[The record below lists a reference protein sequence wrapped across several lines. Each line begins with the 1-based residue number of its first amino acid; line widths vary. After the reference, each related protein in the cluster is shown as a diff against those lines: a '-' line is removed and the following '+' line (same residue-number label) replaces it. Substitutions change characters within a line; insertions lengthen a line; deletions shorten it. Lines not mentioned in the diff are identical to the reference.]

1 MGSDAGTGCLPL
13 GMTSVSALPHRATPE
28 GCRPLQKRC
37 VLFEVVCGDGK
48 RPFGP
53 LFIGAVECPCPP
65 VVELLPRFVAL
76 LQRPYP
82 CRNRAAVGVYFC
94 RLNKEVLV
102 KSDSLFSAQSSDVEE
117 EANLCLALLMGYNAT
132 IYDDGDKEQKKQMVL
147 NRICLVLEQ
156 LPASLLKV
164 RLLTYCYGEIYEEVL
179 LQEAHAII
187 EGWNRDELTLEQT
200 EIIEE
205 LKNIEENPYPFE
217 EVE

>member
-1 MGSDAGTGCLPL
+1 MNDLTSRALELQHAAHELMYL
-13 GMTSVSALPHRATPE
+13 GM
-28 GCRPLQKRC
+28 
-37 VLFEVVCGDGK
+37 DG
-48 RPFGP
+48 
-53 LFIGAVECPCPP
+53 EP
-65 VVELLPRFVAL
+65 V
-76 LQRPYP
+76 YSDT
-82 CRNRAAVGVYFC
+82 FC
-94 RLNKEVLV
+94 RLNKEVPV

-164 RLLTYCYGEIYEEVL
+164 RLLTYTYGEVYEEVL
-179 LQEAHAII
+179 FQEAYAII
-187 EGWNRDELTLEQT
+187 EGWNKDNLTSEQT
-200 EIIEE
+200 VIIEE

>member
-1 MGSDAGTGCLPL
+1 MNDLTSRALELRHAAHELMYL
-13 GMTSVSALPHRATPE
+13 GM
-28 GCRPLQKRC
+28 
-37 VLFEVVCGDGK
+37 DG
-48 RPFGP
+48 
-53 LFIGAVECPCPP
+53 EP
-65 VVELLPRFVAL
+65 V
-76 LQRPYP
+76 YSDT
-82 CRNRAAVGVYFC
+82 FC

-156 LPASLLKV
+156 LHDSLLKV
-164 RLLTYCYGEIYEEVL
+164 RLLTYTYGEVYEEVL
-179 LQEAHAII
+179 FQEAYAII
-187 EGWNRDELTLEQT
+187 EGWNKDNLSSEQT